1 MEKKRVK
8 CLYRV
13 STMKQ
18 TEQNDIPMQRDACR
32 AFAATHPDWEIIEEK
47 YERGVSGY
55 KVHAKD
61 RDALME
67 LLADAEAGK
76 FDILLVYMMD
86 RLGRIAEETALV
98 ASTFDKK
105 GVEIWSA
112 MEGPQY
118 FSTHSDKLMNYIR
131 FWTAEIESAK
141 TSLRTKTRLEQ
152 IVKEGRFRGGV
163 APYGYRLEKQGRV
176 NHKGQQVNEI
186 LIDESEAPV
195 VVRMFE
201 LSASYGYGSR
211 KIASTLTQEGYR
223 NRKGQPFHP
232 STIQNMLK
240 NILYTGVLR
249 SGESRSEVFPHL
261 QIIPE
266 HLFELA
272 QAQIKQHR
280 SDYEG
285 SRLSPTRHI
294 GQALLSGNVYCGT
307 CGGRLISTSVRRTH
321 HPDISGNPRVPV
333 YRCYNRIQH
342 RECCTGQSTYRAEKI
357 DTQVHQVVCQ
367 VLERIQLTNKEN
379 YLKQRQK
386 AELNAVQS
394 QLRQLE
400 NAYNQALEERKNL
413 TRHIANALDGKGPFS
428 PEDLKERIDTLKEE
442 GQRLS
447 QQMELQKELL
457 EKTEKKEKAIEQQFQ
472 QLKSYA
478 EIYHNATMEEKRRVV
493 SALIERVTISR
504 GYQIQIQ
511 FRVGLDLLENLES

>member
-13 STMKQ
+13 STRKQ
-18 TEQNDIPMQRDACR
+18 MEQNDIPMQREACWE
-32 AFAATHPDWEIIEEK
+32 FAKQHPDWEIIDEK
-47 YERGVSGY
+47 YERGVSGF
-55 KVHAKD
+55 KVHVMD

-67 LLADAEAGK
+67 LLNDAEHK
-76 FDILLVYMMD
+76 EFDILLVYMMD
-86 RLGRIAEETALV
+86 RLGRIASETSWITYTLH
-98 ASTFDKK
+98 DR
-105 GVEIWSA
+105 GIEIWSVI
-112 MEGPQY
+112 EGQQH
-118 FSTHSDKLMNYIR
+118 FATLSDKLVNFIGCTHSEEESIKISIR
-131 FWTAEIESAK
+131 T
-141 TSLRTKTRLEQ
+141 RTRLGQ

-176 NHKGQQVNEI
+176 NHKGYQVNEI

-211 KIASTLTQEGYR
+211 KIATTLTQEGYR

-240 NILYTGVLR
+240 NVLYTGVLR

-266 HLFELA
+266 HVFELA

-285 SRLSPTRHI
+285 SRLSPARHI

-321 HPDISGNPRVPV
+321 HPGIIGNPRVPV

-342 RECCTGQSTYRAEKI
+342 RERCTGQSTYRAEKVDAQI
-357 DTQVHQVVCQ
+357 HQAVCQ
-367 VLERIQLTNKEN
+367 VLERIQLTNKED

-386 AELNAVQS
+386 AERDGIQS

-400 NAYNQALEERKNL
+400 KAYKQALEERNKL
-413 TRHIANALDGKGPFS
+413 SCHIADALDGKGPFS
-428 PEDLKERIDTLKEE
+428 SEDLKERIDVLKEE

-457 EKTEKKEKAIEQQFQ
+457 EKTERKEKAIEQQFQ

-493 SALIERVTISR
+493 SALIERVTITR

-511 FRVGLDLLENLES
+511 FRVGLDLLKELES